1 MYNETSTEEIYR
13 FECPYSYYRQHNK
26 TKQVPY
32 SSFINI
38 EMWLRQ
44 FTSFQYTFLYT
55 LQAMK
60 NMYENNKNMI
70 LPVTVVSTM
79 FNMETVNVNM
89 TYIHSFT

>member
-1 MYNETSTEEIYR
+1 
-13 FECPYSYYRQHNK
+13 
-26 TKQVPY
+26 
-32 SSFINI
+32 
-38 EMWLRQ
+38 
-44 FTSFQYTFLYT
+44 
-55 LQAMK
+55 MK